1 MMDVAGAASASG
13 PQIREK
19 DGPTRAVSVIVPVT
33 ERPHDLAWLYR
44 TFSAEF
50 VAAGR
55 PFEFVFAVEPW
66 ARSLVDKVEPLIRS
80 GEPIRIVEVGQTV
93 GEAALFN
100 AAVSTCSSPI
110 VATLPAYPRV
120 QPGALEELVVKVEE
134 GVDLASAVRVASG
147 ASIVN
152 RIQNRLFHMIL
163 RRMGGGG
170 FRDVA
175 SGVRAMKRSILEDLP
190 LYGDF
195 FRFLPVLARR
205 EGFTVIEHDV
215 AQHPEDQRARV
226 YAPGIYLRRLIDLL
240 GLFFILRFTYKPL
253 RFFGLVGSLFALGGC
268 AILAVLV
275 VQRAGGQ
282 GIADRPL
289 LLLGTLLLVL
299 GVQAI
304 AMGLIGEII
313 VHLSASHRR
322 TYRLR
327 PESAP
332 TEGHPRARTATDA
345 VTSS

>member
-1 MMDVAGAASASG
+1 MTDHMATIAASDATASEELAR
-13 PQIREK
+13 PQ
-19 DGPTRAVSVIVPVT
+19 AVSVIVPVT

-44 TFSAEF
+44 TFSKEF

-66 ARSLVDKVEPLIRS
+66 ARPLVEQLDPLIAS
-80 GEPIRIVEVGQTV
+80 GEPIRVLEVGQTV
-93 GEAALFN
+93 GESALLDAA
-100 AAVSTCSSPI
+100 ASICSGSL

-120 QPGALEELVVKVEE
+120 REGALEALVEKLETD
-134 GVDLASAVRVASG
+134 GVDLVSAVRVSKG
-147 ASIVN
+147 SSPVN
-152 RIQNRLFHMIL
+152 RIQNRLFHML
-163 RRMGGGG
+163 LGRLGGGG

-175 SGVRAMKRSILEDLP
+175 SGVRAMRRSIFQDLP

-205 EGFTVIEHDV
+205 EGFIVVEKEV
-215 AQHPEDQRARV
+215 EQHPEDQRARV
-226 YAPGIYLRRLIDLL
+226 YSPGVYLRRLVDLL
-240 GLFFILRFTYKPL
+240 GVFFILRFTHKPL
-253 RFFGLVGSLFALGGC
+253 RFFGLVGSSFALGGG

-275 VQRAGGQ
+275 VQRVGGR

-313 VHLSASHRR
+313 VHLDASHRR

-327 PESAP
+327 GESRP
-332 TEGHPRARTATDA
+332 GGE
-345 VTSS
+345 

>member
-1 MMDVAGAASASG
+1 VIDRTTTVPVTADFASTEGGAPRG
-13 PQIREK
+13 PA
-19 DGPTRAVSVIVPVT
+19 AVSVIVPVT

-66 ARSLVDKVEPLIRS
+66 ARSLADALDPLIAS
-80 GEPIRIVEVGQTV
+80 GEPIRVLEVGQTV
-93 GEAALFN
+93 GESALLDAA
-100 AAVSTCSSPI
+100 ASVCTSSI

-120 QPGALEELVVKVEE
+120 QPGALEELVEKLEGE
-134 GVDLASAVRVASG
+134 GVDLVSAVRVSEG
-147 ASIVN
+147 SSPVN
-152 RIQNRLFHMIL
+152 RIQNRLFHGL
-163 RRMGGGG
+163 LGRMGGGG

-175 SGVRAMKRSILEDLP
+175 SGVRAMRRSIFEDLP

-195 FRFLPVLARR
+195 FRFLPVLAAR
-205 EGFTVIEHDV
+205 EGFSVLEHEV
-215 AQHPEDQRARV
+215 EQHPEDQRARV
-226 YAPGIYLRRLIDLL
+226 YAPGVYLRRLIDLL
-240 GLFFILRFTYKPL
+240 GVFFILRFTHKPL
-253 RFFGLVGSLFALGGC
+253 RFFGLVGSFFALSGG
-268 AILAVLV
+268 AILAVLF
-275 VQRAGGQ
+275 VQRLGGR

-313 VHLSASHRR
+313 VHLNASHGR

-327 PESAP
+327 EEPPPSGE
-332 TEGHPRARTATDA
+332 
-345 VTSS
+345 

>member
-1 MMDVAGAASASG
+1 MDAAATSALSG
-13 PQIREK
+13 PGLETTQPPA
-19 DGPTRAVSVIVPVT
+19 GAVSVIVPVS

-44 TFSAEF
+44 TFSKEL
-50 VAAGR
+50 VDAGR
-55 PFEFVFAVEPW
+55 PYEFVFVVEPW
-66 ARSLVDKVEPLIRS
+66 ARSLIEGLEPLLQA
-80 GEPIRIVEVGQTV
+80 GEPIRVLEVGQEAV
-93 GEAALFN
+93 GDAALLD
-100 AAVSTCSSPI
+100 AAASSCTNPI
-110 VATLPAYPRV
+110 IATLPAYPRV
-120 QPGALEELVVKVEE
+120 QPGALEALIKKVEE
-134 GVDLASAVRVASG
+134 GVDLASGARVSRG
-147 ASIVN
+147 ASLVN
-152 RIQNRLFHMIL
+152 RIQNRVFHGLL

-175 SGVRAMKRSILEDLP
+175 SGVRAMKRSILADLP

-215 AQHPEDQRARV
+215 AQHPDDQRAKV

-240 GLFFILRFTYKPL
+240 GLFFILRFTHRPL
-253 RFFGLVGSLFALGGC
+253 RFFGMVGSFFALGGG
-268 AILAVLV
+268 AILTVLL
-275 VQRAGGQ
+275 VQRLGGR

-327 PESAP
+327 PDSE
-332 TEGHPRARTATDA
+332 
-345 VTSS
+345 

>member
-1 MMDVAGAASASG
+1 VTDASATSPASTSPAAG
-13 PQIREK
+13 GRQP
-19 DGPTRAVSVIVPVT
+19 GAVSVIVPVT
-33 ERPHDLAWLYR
+33 DRPHDLAWLYR
-44 TFSAEF
+44 TFSAEL

-55 PFEFVFAVEPW
+55 PFEFVFVVEPW
-66 ARSLVDKVEPLIRS
+66 ARSHVEVLEPLVAS
-80 GEPIRIVEVGQTV
+80 GEPIRVLEVGQTV
-93 GEAALFN
+93 GEAALLD
-100 AAVSTCSSPI
+100 AAASTCSSPI

-134 GVDLASAVRVASG
+134 GADLASAVRVSQSASV
-147 ASIVN
+147 VN
-152 RIQNRLFHMIL
+152 RIQNRLFHAVL
-163 RRMGGGG
+163 GRMGGDG

-175 SGVRAMKRSILEDLP
+175 SGVRAMRRSILEDLP

-205 EGFTVIEHDV
+205 EGFIVVEHDA

-226 YAPGIYLRRLIDLL
+226 YAPGVYLRRLIDLL
-240 GLFFILRFTYKPL
+240 GLFFILRFTHKPL
-253 RFFGLVGSLFALGGC
+253 RFFGLVGSLFALGGGV
-268 AILAVLV
+268 ILAVLFA
-275 VQRAGGQ
+275 QRMGGR

-327 PESAP
+327 PDSE
-332 TEGHPRARTATDA
+332 
-345 VTSS
+345 